1 MGDDIRAELKTTRN
15 AFASAVADALA
26 EAGRDEDLL
35 KQVLGECVRA
45 CARVCRSTLA
55 QGTSSTGTGTR
66 QACVY
71 AS

>member
-1 MGDDIRAELKTTRN
+1 MDPT
-15 AFASAVADALA
+15 ASGSGPGVITDALA